1 MSEYLLYRLGQVIAL
16 GLPLKLAYGLAVV
29 ISDLRYPFAAADRAV
44 LTANLKAIFPAIL
57 PRQLRGITLQVFR
70 NFAKYLVDFF
80 RFPLLDEKFIRQKVH
95 IENLV
100 YLDEALK
107 EGKGVIVVSAHLG
120 NWEMGGAV
128 VGRLGYKIAGVALSH
143 TDKRVNDFFINQRK
157 QQGLE
162 VIPFEHAVR
171 GSLAVLRN
179 NGILALV
186 ADRDF
191 TRNGGVEVDFLGRK
205 AILPR
210 GPAALALKTGA
221 VILPVFMLRNTDD
234 SFTLKI
240 ERPIRQS
247 DRQTDELGLVYVY
260 KAVIE
265 EYVKRYPEQWYFF
278 RRFWVE

>member
-1 MSEYLLYRLGQVIAL
+1 
-16 GLPLKLAYGLAVV
+16 
-29 ISDLRYPFAAADRAV
+29 
-44 LTANLKAIFPAIL
+44 
-57 PRQLRGITLQVFR
+57 
-70 NFAKYLVDFF
+70 
-80 RFPLLDEKFIRQKVH
+80 
-95 IENLV
+95 
-100 YLDEALK
+100 
-107 EGKGVIVVSAHLG
+107 
-120 NWEMGGAV
+120 
-128 VGRLGYKIAGVALSH
+128 
-143 TDKRVNDFFINQRK
+143 
-157 QQGLE
+157 
-162 VIPFEHAVR
+162 VR